1 MRWRLKSPASRLFT
15 QSLIQAQIKENIKAP
30 RHWSL
35 CGEFTGYRW
44 IPRTKGQLR
53 GKCFHLMTLSCQGLT
68 HMSNWRDQARHVS
81 TFIWFNLHHRGRL
94 SSLVYLLLIA
104 ICDISQAND
113 VNKLPR
119 NLGNTYKMECSIEM
133 TFYEILWCSSIMKQS
148 GWLRSVSTLICA
160 AEIPF
165 DITDCGVHIHWTKIY
180 IDWKINQQQTTNC
193 FDPCCA
199 EFILRNI

>member
-1 MRWRLKSPASRLFT
+1 
-15 QSLIQAQIKENIKAP
+15 
-30 RHWSL
+30 
-35 CGEFTGYRW
+35 
-44 IPRTKGQLR
+44 
-53 GKCFHLMTLSCQGLT
+53 MTLSCQGLT

-133 TFYEILWCSSIMKQS
+133 TFYKILWCSSIMKQS

-199 EFILRNI
+199 EFILRNISIHLHIMWSPNTEIVFGIISRQGAAGLSSIVNPMKCQSQICSQSTTLLLQRWSVNL